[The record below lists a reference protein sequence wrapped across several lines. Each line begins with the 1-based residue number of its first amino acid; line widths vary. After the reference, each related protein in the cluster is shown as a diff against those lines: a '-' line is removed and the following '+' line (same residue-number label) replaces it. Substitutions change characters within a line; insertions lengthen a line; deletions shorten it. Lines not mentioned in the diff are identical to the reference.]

1 MSSAW
6 SVLYDQA
13 TGYPYYWN
21 PQTNEVK
28 WDKPPELMVHSAT
41 SQTFG
46 HLEPAAEKVSNK
58 KTCTESIRTP
68 GF

>member
-1 MSSAW
+1 MFLTLLFFLGVGSTW

-28 WDKPPELMVHSAT
+28 WDKPPELEVESTT
-41 SQTFG
+41 SDIAAP
-46 HLEPAAEKVSNK
+46 LEGPSGEQVK
-58 KTCTESIRTP
+58 C
-68 GF
+68 